1 MRGECVFVY
10 NEFQQKKNSLTK
22 QEKKLLENLSN
33 FQLEILFFSKQN
45 FITSFIYDEM
55 NSVFF
60 GEIFVFSSFGNENLN
75 WKPGKTMIIYIFSR
89 LKKLTTSSS
98 LIQNAELDSV
108 NIFFSI
114 VIIIIIIIILI
125 LQLYTDVSGD
135 FFFLFCFW
143 LFFSFSYKLEVG

>member
-75 WKPGKTMIIYIFSR
+75 
-89 LKKLTTSSS
+89 
-98 LIQNAELDSV
+98 
-108 NIFFSI
+108 
-114 VIIIIIIIILI
+114 
-125 LQLYTDVSGD
+125 
-135 FFFLFCFW
+135 
-143 LFFSFSYKLEVG
+143 